1 MNQHDQQN
9 ELSELIIRKLDGAL
23 TDDEFAR
30 LERILADDP
39 AQVQYYVNAMI
50 THAILAD
57 KSSLSVGETRA
68 IAPVKPSG
76 KALGVDQEAEASD
89 QWQVN
94 ARLHEI
100 ERYAEEHLERFRQQE
115 RQRQQELAYRQ
126 YRALRRQYMVATGS
140 LVALIAILLFAWLA
154 PGPQSDVPEP
164 LAQQA
169 PTEPAPVA
177 TLVKTRN
184 ALWQQEPLST
194 EAGTRLTAL
203 PRFLKQG
210 LVQLALDD
218 GAEVILQ
225 APCRFELQNAGRL
238 FITSG
243 KVSALVPPEAV
254 GFTIET
260 PIGTVIDHGTEF
272 GLMVQPEG
280 VMETHVYN
288 GKVEVRS
295 ESVRALPTLLGQGQA
310 CSMDNAGSINDIRF
324 RTKTFMRE
332 LPESDVF
339 AVPGKRLDLSDI
351 LVGGN
356 GFGTGDPNQMVNIQT
371 GLVEDLRYNSANIS
385 ATGQGGHVNHSLYGV
400 DYLFTVD
407 GGSGPVQVSSE
418 NHRFSACPNTD
429 GQFFSYISNRGMLRH
444 IPGVVASIVLNG
456 RQYGTRANP
465 VIAIHANAGITF
477 DLHAMRAMLPRTRI
491 MCFTAVCGMSETAGI
506 AVLRE
511 SGQAALHRADFW
523 VLVDGIERFRAQG
536 RQAQSGGTRIN
547 IDLQGSDRFL
557 TLIVTDGGDG
567 NGYDWGAFA
576 EPALELQ

>member
-1 MNQHDQQN
+1 MNQHDPQN

-23 TDDEFAR
+23 TDDEFVR
-30 LERILADDP
+30 LEQILAENP
-39 AQVQYYVNAMI
+39 VQVQYYVNAMI

-57 KSSLSVGETRA
+57 KSSL
-68 IAPVKPSG
+68 PVKETGADPQIERAN
-76 KALGVDQEAEASD
+76 KAQGMDQDATASD

-100 ERYAEEHLERFRQQE
+100 ERYAEEHLERFREQE

-140 LVALIAILLFAWLA
+140 LVALIAILLFAWLT

-164 LAQQA
+164 FAQPA

-184 ALWQQEPLST
+184 ALWEQETLST
-194 EAGTRLTAL
+194 EAGTRLTAV
-203 PRFLKQG
+203 PRYLKQG

-225 APCRFELQNAGRL
+225 APCRFALQTAGRL

-243 KVSALVPPEAV
+243 KVSAQVPPEAV

-260 PIGTVIDHGTEF
+260 PIGTVVDYGTEF

-280 VMETHVYN
+280 AMETQVYN
-288 GKVEVRS
+288 GKVQVCS
-295 ESVRALPTLLGQGQA
+295 ENTRAIPTQLEQGQA
-310 CSMDNAGSINDIRF
+310 CSMDSTGSINNIRF

-332 LPESDVF
+332 LPDTDVF

-356 GFGTGDPNQMVNIQT
+356 GFGTGDPNQMVNIRS
-371 GLVEDLRYNSANIS
+371 GRVEDLRYNSANIG
-385 ATGQGGHVNHSLYGV
+385 AADQGGYVSRSLTGV
-400 DYLFTVD
+400 DYLFTAD

-418 NHRFSACPNTD
+418 GHRFAACPDTN
-429 GQFFSYISNRGMLRH
+429 GRFYPYVSNRGMLRH
-444 IPGVVASIVLNG
+444 IPGVIASLVLNG

-465 VIAIHANAGITF
+465 VIAIHASAGITF
-477 DLHAMRAMLPRTRI
+477 DLHAIRGMLPRTRI
-491 MCFTAVCGMSETAGI
+491 KCFTAVCGMSETAGI

-523 VLVDGIERFRAQG
+523 VLVDGIARFRAQG
-536 RQAQSGGTRIN
+536 LQAQSGGTRIN
-547 IDLQGSDRFL
+547 INLQDSDRFL
-557 TLIVTDGGDG
+557 TLIVTDGGDS